1 MPDILHIAEDF
12 IGEFEQYLEHPVAEN
27 QRNSAHSKEFWHDG
41 YGHIPQG
48 CNRLQQRYY

>member
-12 IGEFEQYLEHPVAEN
+12 IGESEQYLEHPVAEN
-27 QRNSAHSKEFWHDG
+27 QRNSTHRQEFRHYG

-48 CNRLQQRYY
+48 SDCLKQGY